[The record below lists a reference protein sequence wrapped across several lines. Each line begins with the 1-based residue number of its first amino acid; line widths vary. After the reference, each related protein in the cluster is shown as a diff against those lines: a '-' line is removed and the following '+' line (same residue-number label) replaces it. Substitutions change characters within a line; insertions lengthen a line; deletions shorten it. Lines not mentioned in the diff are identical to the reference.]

1 MISLRLDQVKAQAR
15 FRPKGYL
22 DDLFSIG
29 VVKADAI
36 VFTQEQYDSLVFK
49 YRTQQS
55 KPTAQPKQP
64 FPLAPNGVGS
74 ILKSLLRKIGITAT
88 PNCSCNRR
96 AAEMDKLGPQWC
108 RDNIDAIVGWLKEEA
123 VKRNLPFVE
132 FAAKK
137 LVQLA
142 ICKYEKIQNNIN
154 RSAN

>member
-1 MISLRLDQVKAQAR
+1 MIEIPLKSIHNTASD
-15 FRPKGYL
+15 RPAGYV
-22 DDLFSIG
+22 DDVLSFAEKIE
-29 VVKADAI
+29 DDI
-36 VFTQEQYDSLVFK
+36 VYMLEKNYVSLVAK
-49 YRTQQS
+49 YRIRKVSGGKSTG
-55 KPTAQPKQP
+55 
-64 FPLAPNGVGS
+64 GVGS
-74 ILKSLLRKIGITAT
+74 TLKSLLKKIGITAT